1 MRVSIREA
9 VGTEWGARMGIY
21 DPEPLAAGRKPQM
34 LRAGDAITSALFEST
49 RLFRSSSWTSRSS
62 PPMTAGNVVEV

>member
-1 MRVSIREA
+1 
-9 VGTEWGARMGIY
+9 MGIY